1 MLSWDNYYKQNSAV
15 SLLFPQLKFDGI
27 LVPRYIGTSVTASE
41 QEDFIQINPQ
51 TDHWRKKKKNVCVFM
66 WWVAGVEVFNNIS

>member
-1 MLSWDNYYKQNSAV
+1 MLSWDTYYKQNSAV

-51 TDHWRKKKKNVCVFM
+51 TDHWRKKKCVCM
-66 WWVAGVEVFNNIS
+66 HVEGGRGWGF